1 MRIKEISL
9 SDYGKYNKS
18 KESIKFSENR
28 PNLVYGK
35 NEAGKSTIVSAITEL
50 LFGFYKTK
58 KDNHKYLPWGGDRL
72 NISMTYLTDLGT
84 QFNVKRLLSSS
95 TKAVIEDGLD
105 LININ
110 NKPIPDIDFMSKKI
124 FDNVHTITSEHLK
137 EIETK
142 SFNEL
147 QDKLVLNYGNS
158 NVSPKKV
165 EEDLKDDLKN
175 LYNSRSTG
183 NNQAINKLMKE
194 IRELKKEKK
203 EKINIYSEMRI
214 MIDDIEKIDK
224 NLNEIDE
231 KVAEKTKLKKTI
243 RKYLTPIDLI
253 TKINNL
259 KSNIENY
266 EKYEELDKNI
276 LGLHDSLKNQLEE
289 LGKKIKEKD
298 IRIKAKKEKIK
309 IINKDEKYVL
319 LYKDKINDIDKTENN
334 ISKINMSIDKADEWI
349 GLNVEKIKSECSYI
363 FDKEIDDIEVI
374 DFPKI
379 RTLYYKSKEDESY
392 KTKKSLTIFN
402 TIILITLLAV
412 GVLVQ
417 NIYGIATLGVALI
430 IIIFE
435 FLDKTK
441 NKKNKSF
448 SKLKEELKTL
458 EVKDSIIENFT
469 EINLK
474 NIENIFDAKNQNIT
488 MMKKRELLVDKK
500 KELENSYDEIF
511 KVFENIKNLRQ
522 MNEVL
527 TTATSKVNLNEEL
540 EEDLKI
546 EDEEFNKL
554 KREEQLIN
562 KKWTTTFNIIS
573 KIGENNFEK
582 GYLKIEN
589 YLANK
594 KKIEHYESELSESF
608 NLKSIN
614 EEIRKLDRSVI
625 NEECLGVVEGEID
638 SLQEEKSKK
647 NGRKIELKSQLD
659 HKIKGDTLDVI
670 DGKIQYSEEQLEG
683 YGHKYDILSILN
695 EAVKRADEKYRE
707 KNQPDVLKLTA
718 NYFKKMTNGRYENVL
733 IEEDGKIYIKENTGE
748 IISAD
753 SELSAGTKNQLYLSF
768 RLAFI
773 KFLDKNNEKLPI
785 ILDEVFSNWDIE
797 RLEPT
802 LNLLG
807 ELSKE
812 RQLILFTCKED
823 NIRYLESYIPDI
835 EKILI

>member
-9 SDYGKYNKS
+9 SDYGKYSKS

-50 LFGFYKTK
+50 LFGFYRTK

-72 NISMTYLTDLGT
+72 NISMVYLTDLGA

-95 TKAVIEDGLD
+95 TRSVVEDGLV
-105 LININ
+105 LVPIN

-124 FDNVHTITSEHLK
+124 FDNVHTITSEQLK

-142 SFNEL
+142 SFSEL

-165 EEDLKDDLKN
+165 EEDLKENLKKI
-175 LYNSRSTG
+175 YNSRSTG
-183 NNQAINKLMKE
+183 HNQVINKLMKE

-214 MIDDIEKIDK
+214 MIEDIEKIKK
-224 NLNEIDE
+224 NIDEIDGKIE
-231 KVAEKTKLKKTI
+231 GKTKLKNTI
-243 RKYLTPIDLI
+243 RKYLNPIDLVN
-253 TKINNL
+253 KINNL
-259 KSNIENY
+259 KLNIENY
-266 EKYEELDKNI
+266 ENYEKLDKNI
-276 LGLHDSLKNQLEE
+276 LKTHDGLKKELEE
-289 LGKKIKEKD
+289 LEKKIKEKD
-298 IRIKAKKEKIK
+298 IKIKTKKEKIK
-309 IINKDEKYVL
+309 IIDKDEKYVL
-319 LYKDKINDIDKTENN
+319 LYKDKAEDIDN
-334 ISKINMSIDKADEWI
+334 IEDNIRKVNINIDKADEWI
-349 GLNVEKIKSECSYI
+349 DINNEKIKNECSYI
-363 FDKEIDDIEVI
+363 FDEEIDDVEVI

-379 RTLYYKSKEDESY
+379 RTLYYKSKEDESHKISTGISAL
-392 KTKKSLTIFN
+392 KTL
-402 TIILITLLAV
+402 ILLALLAV
-412 GVLVQ
+412 GIFVQ

-441 NKKNKSF
+441 NKRNKSF

-458 EVKDSIIENFT
+458 KVKNSIIENFT

-474 NIENIFDAKNQNIT
+474 NIENIFEITNKNI
-488 MMKKRELLVDKK
+488 MMLKKRELLVEKK
-500 KELENSYDEIF
+500 KELGDSYNEIF

-527 TTATSKVNLNEEL
+527 TIATSKVNLNKEL

-546 EDEEFNKL
+546 EEEEFNKL

-562 KKWTTTFNIIS
+562 KKWTREFNIIS
-573 KIGENNFEK
+573 KIGENDFEK
-582 GYLKIEN
+582 GYLEIEN
-589 YLANK
+589 YLIAK

-614 EEIRKLDRSVI
+614 DEISKLDRSII
-625 NEECLGVVEGEID
+625 NEEYLGAVEGDIEL
-638 SLQEEKSKK
+638 LQEEKSKK
-647 NGRKIELKSQLD
+647 NGRKIELKSQLE
-659 HKIKGDTLDVI
+659 HKIKGDTLDII
-670 DGKIQYSEEQLEG
+670 DGKIQYNEEQLKEYG
-683 YGHKYDILSILN
+683 YKYDILSILN

-753 SELSAGTKNQLYLSF
+753 SEISAGTKNQLYLSF

-807 ELSKE
+807 DVSKE
-812 RQLILFTCKED
+812 RQLILFTCKEE
-823 NIRYLESYIPDI
+823 NIRYLERYMSDI